1 MKVMIILAIFFFACN
16 QCQCQLNPIDKF
28 NKEKIKITKQGM
40 KVLGAWGGANLI
52 YSGIALSAATGS
64 DNYFH
69 RMNMI
74 WGGVNFTLGTL
85 GFLFT
90 KNKDGAD
97 YGESMKK
104 QIALEKIYLFNAGLD
119 VAYVAGGFYFKEK
132 AKNDIARH
140 DRYKGYGNSIIM
152 QGSALFLFD
161 GIMYL
166 IHQKHGKQLYKLSEN
181 IQVSL
186 TGKGIGCIVKI

>member
-1 MKVMIILAIFFFACN
+1 MKVIIVFAVFYFACN
-16 QCQCQLNPIDKF
+16 QCWCQLNPIDKF
-28 NKEKIKITKQGM
+28 NREKIKITKQGM
-40 KVLGAWGGANLI
+40 EVLGAWGGANVI
-52 YSGIALSAATGS
+52 YSGIALSTATGS
-64 DNYFH
+64 GTYFH

-90 KNKDGAD
+90 KNKDGVG
-97 YGESMKK
+97 YGQSMKK
-104 QIALEKIYLFNAGLD
+104 QMALEKVYLFNAGLD
-119 VAYVAGGFYFKEK
+119 VAYVVGGFYFKEK
-132 AKNDIARH
+132 ARNDISRH
-140 DRYKGYGNSIIM
+140 DRYKGYGNSIVM

-166 IHQKHGKQLYKLSEN
+166 VHQKHGKQLYKLSEN

-186 TGKGIGCIVKI
+186 TGNGIGCIVKI